1 MLSVLQDVDAA
12 PTTQAAQAVP
22 KLNQSTTSLV
32 EQWQEIASKQLA
44 PLKAQP

>member
-22 KLNQSTTSLV
+22 KLHQATMDLV
-32 EQWQEIASKQLA
+32 ERWQEFDSKQLRR
-44 PLKAQP
+44 